1 MAFGFDS
8 YKNKVEVY
16 PASEVYT
23 KDEAM
28 AKDKFVVV
36 QETVTIP
43 QASSGSRS
51 HGRISGE
58 TLGSKY
64 GMTDLTKYILVGWS
78 YSGAT
83 VNPHSQSTNH
93 FVESDNLTDPYI
105 EFDTRNNA
113 TNDNGVIVWGF
124 QPNNSYTYKIN
135 VVFAKV
141 EE

>member
-1 MAFGFDS
+1 MVYGFDE
-8 YKNKVEVY
+8 YKNKVEMY

-51 HGRISGE
+51 HARISGA
-58 TLGSKY
+58 TLSSDY

-78 YSGAT
+78 YSAS
-83 VNPHSQSTNH
+83 NNSFKQSTNH
-93 FVESDNLTDPYI
+93 VVESDNLTDPYI
-105 EFDTRNNA
+105 EFDTRNDA
-113 TNDNGVIVWGF
+113 PNDNGVIVWGF
-124 QPNNSYTYKIN
+124 QPNSSFTYKIN